1 MLLVFF
7 HCNHLGLM
15 LTAFLL
21 MIGSSLIAGF
31 SDLASGDL
39 VKSDS
44 DVSMTVSYLWMVSN
58 CLSTAF
64 YALIMRSKIKQV
76 NFKVYV

>member
-1 MLLVFF
+1 
-7 HCNHLGLM
+7 M

-31 SDLASGDL
+31 SDFSSGSSI
-39 VKSDS
+39 KSDAS
-44 DVSMTVSYLWMVSN
+44 SEVSSTVSYTWMVLN

-76 NFKVYV
+76 NFKDYDTVYYNNLLSM